1 MCLGSVCQTR
11 EAPVSHQHGRG
22 KQLLY
27 AYIEFVI
34 HIHIESH
41 PVVSLKTTK
50 EKTERISHIVEDST
64 CHAHIELTS
73 FYFVLLFQLFP
84 SGVSE
89 V

>member
-34 HIHIESH
+34 HIESH

-50 EKTERISHIVEDST
+50 GKTECISHIVEDST

-73 FYFVLLFQLFP
+73 FYFVRLFQLFP